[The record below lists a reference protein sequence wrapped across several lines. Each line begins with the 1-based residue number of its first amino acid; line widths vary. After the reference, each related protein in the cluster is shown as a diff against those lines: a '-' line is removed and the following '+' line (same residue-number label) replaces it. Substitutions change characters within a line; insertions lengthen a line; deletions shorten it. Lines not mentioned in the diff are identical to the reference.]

1 MAAGA
6 VAALEALAAQ
16 PAVQANM
23 VVAAALEDALRK
35 VRSEACC
42 AVQ

>member
-1 MAAGA
+1 